1 MIIYYNAQ
9 DRKPL
14 VKAISEFTGE
24 KAVYMRTPTYAYRID
39 YFTVTREGNLEFD
52 DRADSEEIEKLIE
65 FLSERG
71 FVSEDSD
78 TAANTAQELTSEE
91 LSAAADNAAHGAP
104 AGLTVE
110 IPLESAAVGN
120 LTKLLDAKG
129 GLIRRALAV
138 EDIRIEVTD
147 STVKFPWFAE
157 CGADECKAYTHFISA
172 LCELAKNAKR
182 VTAKEKATDN
192 DKYAFRCFLLRLG
205 FIGSEYKAERKILLR
220 TLTGSSASEMEVLQM
235 KFPSKETIEQYRRE
249 YPVGCRVELIS
260 MDDLQAPPKGT
271 RGTVRGVDDA
281 GNLLVRW
288 DNGSGLNAVLGVDVV
303 RKIHG

>member
-157 CGADECKAYTHFISA
+157 CGAGECKAYTHFISA

-220 TLTGSSASEMEVLQM
+220 NLTGSSAFRNGGAANEVSE
-235 KFPSKETIEQYRRE
+235 
-249 YPVGCRVELIS
+249 
-260 MDDLQAPPKGT
+260 
-271 RGTVRGVDDA
+271 
-281 GNLLVRW
+281 
-288 DNGSGLNAVLGVDVV
+288 
-303 RKIHG
+303 

>member
-52 DRADSEEIEKLIE
+52 DRADSEENEKLIE

-157 CGADECKAYTHFISA
+157 CGAGECKAYTHFISA

-220 TLTGSSASEMEVLQM
+220 NLTGSSAFRNGGAANEVSE
-235 KFPSKETIEQYRRE
+235 
-249 YPVGCRVELIS
+249 
-260 MDDLQAPPKGT
+260 
-271 RGTVRGVDDA
+271 
-281 GNLLVRW
+281 
-288 DNGSGLNAVLGVDVV
+288 
-303 RKIHG
+303 